1 MVSAFDQYK
10 EDKTLKLHL
19 ANKKEI
25 SENRFARA
33 FCLHFRG
40 LLPHDLSWA
49 IKGKESPAPGFKDV
63 H

>member
-1 MVSAFDQYK
+1 MVNAYEEYK
-10 EDKTLKLHL
+10 ADKLLKLHI
-19 ANKKEI
+19 NHQKEI

-49 IKGKESPAPGFKDV
+49 IRGKETPAPGFKDV